1 MSCSEPINIVK
12 GNIVNIPITLRL
24 DVLSYV
30 FTCSGIVTAPAVG
43 DIYIKTIS
51 ATVNGETTTTAQ
63 FVVTSVVGLVVTM
76 QSLLASNTDDNGATI
91 ISATGTLTRSTGTG
105 DATLTY
111 TSFTTDNYVDT
122 TSKTIKMRILREV
135 VDSPAV
141 ADIIADKNATMT
153 AKGTGFFQFSVAE
166 TSTYPVGTWYGVIE
180 VYSSANNIIEQ
191 NDNEVFP
198 VIINKNKV

>member
-30 FTCSGIVTAPAVG
+30 FTCSGIVTAPA
-43 DIYIKTIS
+43 
-51 ATVNGETTTTAQ
+51 VNGETTTTAQ